1 MSVMMK
7 SELIKM
13 PVKAP
18 SICGCGLSV
27 PAGSLCP
34 CQRKRK
40 LEAAKKQHSSRNRP
54 SAHQR
59 GYSAQWR
66 IASKAYL
73 ALPQNHCCAV
83 CGKPA
88 QAVDHIKP
96 HKGNYSL
103 FWDKANWRPI
113 CISCNSR
120 KAAREEGGFGR
131 DRKA

>member
-1 MSVMMK
+1 
-7 SELIKM
+7 M

-18 SICGCGLSV
+18 SICGCGLKV
-27 PAGSLCP
+27 AAGSLCP
-34 CQRKRK
+34 CAAKRRA
-40 LEAAKKQHSSRNRP
+40 EAAKRQRVRNRSRP
-54 SAHQR
+54 SANQR

-66 IASKAYL
+66 IASKAFL
-73 ALPQNHCCAV
+73 AMPENRYCVV

-96 HKGNYSL
+96 HKGNHAL

-120 KAAREEGGFGR
+120 KAVREEGGFGR
-131 DRKA
+131 ARKVKNI